1 MAFASTS
8 LFAENEKEDSRSSF
22 VLQFEDTATEPR
34 WQAVNDGVM
43 GGLSEGQGVMKDGI
57 LYFTGVLSLENN
69 GGFASVR
76 TSDLQSDFSGADGIA
91 LKVKGDGRTYQL
103 RLATNAPRIS
113 YQADFATKPGEW
125 LEVKVPF
132 SEMKPSW
139 RGRMLSGP
147 ELDLSKITQLGIL
160 LGDKKAGPFALEV
173 DWLETYLTNDEA
185 GA

>member
-8 LFAENEKEDSRSSF
+8 LFAETEKEDSRSSF
-22 VLQFEDTATEPR
+22 VLQFEDTQSEPR

-43 GGLSEGQGVMKDGI
+43 GGLSEGKGVMEDGI
-57 LYFTGVLSLENN
+57 LHFTGVLSLENN

-76 TSDLQSDFSGADGIA
+76 TNDLQSDFSGADGIA

-113 YQADFATKPGEW
+113 YQAEFETREGEW
-125 LEVKVPF
+125 IEVQVPF

-147 ELDLSKITQLGIL
+147 ELDRSKVTQLGIL
-160 LGDKKAGPFALEV
+160 LGDKKPGSFALEV
-173 DWLETYLTNDEA
+173 DWLETYLTSGDS
-185 GA
+185 